1 MSPLSWDQGPGG
13 SQGEGIWGSGDL
25 GGRGRAAQCSVRTQL
40 HLGRGGGPGD
50 GGGEGCTA
58 GAPDAQ
64 KRTPERE
71 NGVNR
76 VSRQHKHFFKEEKG
90 ERQDGGECWCFPS
103 SSVRS

>member
-1 MSPLSWDQGPGG
+1 M
-13 SQGEGIWGSGDL
+13 

-58 GAPDAQ
+58 GALDAQ